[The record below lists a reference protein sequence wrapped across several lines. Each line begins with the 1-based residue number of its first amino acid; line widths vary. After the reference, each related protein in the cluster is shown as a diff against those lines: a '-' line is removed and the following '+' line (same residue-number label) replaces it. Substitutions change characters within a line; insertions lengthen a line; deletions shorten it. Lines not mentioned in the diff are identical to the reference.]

1 MESNSS
7 LQHGIVFGVAA
18 LTAVGFYYLS
28 KKQMIGGTKPAV
40 VENTR
45 VAAKPATSDAAGS
58 RKHVV
63 FHITGFGRYAGI
75 ENNPTSILMKK
86 LPTHLRD
93 HPLRYSAEVASFTV
107 LETSGVG
114 SLFGLADRLQKN
126 KAMNWKENDVKV
138 VWLHFGLNSSIES
151 FALERVAWNEAD
163 FTHPD
168 ERGWN
173 PRAQIIIPDY
183 QTTAH
188 CLGTTLPVE
197 NLRDRLQAKK
207 FSVET
212 SDNPGRFVCNWLY
225 FHSLHFATMNS
236 SSDVSL
242 FVHVPPFSEVSK
254 EKQLDFARELIDE
267 LTDIVQGMEF

>member
-1 MESNSS
+1 MESNS

-18 LTAVGFYYLS
+18 VAAVGFYYLS
-28 KKQMIGGTKPAV
+28 RKQLIGGPSRPAV
-40 VENTR
+40 VDNQKR
-45 VAAKPATSDAAGS
+45 VVLKTSNSDAS

-75 ENNPTSILMKK
+75 ENNPTTILMKK

-114 SLFGLADRLQKN
+114 SMFGLADRLQKN

-138 VWLHFGLNSSIES
+138 VWLHFGLDASSES
-151 FALERVAWNEAD
+151 FALEKVAWNEAD
-163 FTHPD
+163 FRHPD

-173 PRAQIIIPDY
+173 PRNQIIIPDY

>member
-1 MESNSS
+1 MEDNKTYYF
-7 LQHGIVFGVAA
+7 QGAVAGIAA
-18 LTAVGFYYLS
+18 LSAFGLYYLN
-28 KKQMIGGTKPAV
+28 KRKLLGAV
-40 VENTR
+40 PVNTNTNV
-45 VAAKPATSDAAGS
+45 VANVNNPGAATS

-63 FHITGFGRYAGI
+63 FHVTGFGRFAGV
-75 ENNPTSILMKK
+75 ESNPTTILMEY
-86 LPTHLRD
+86 LPIHLRD
-93 HPLRYSAEVASFTV
+93 HPLTYNAEVASFTV

-138 VWLHFGLNSSIES
+138 VWLHFGVDASADS
-151 FALERVAWNEAD
+151 FSLERVAWNEAD
-163 FTHPD
+163 FRSPD

-173 PRAQIIIPDY
+173 PRNQIIIPDY

-197 NLRDRLQAKK
+197 QLRDRLQAKK
-207 FSVET
+207 FSVQM
-212 SDNPGRFVCNWLY
+212 SDNPGRFICNWLY

-242 FVHVPPFSEVSK
+242 FVHVPPFTEISK
-254 EKQLDFARELIDE
+254 EKQLTFARELIDE
-267 LTDIVQGMEF
+267 LTDIVHGMEF